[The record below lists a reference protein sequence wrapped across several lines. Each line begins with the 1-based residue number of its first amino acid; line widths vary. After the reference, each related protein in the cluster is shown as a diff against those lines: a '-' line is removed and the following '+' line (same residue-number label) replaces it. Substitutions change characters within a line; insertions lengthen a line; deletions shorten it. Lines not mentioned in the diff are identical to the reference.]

1 MCVRLSLHP
10 IGRRESWFKASSA
23 PLFTIGGIADHGVR
37 SSLLLLLFAREREA
51 LSFLRQS
58 PLVQARPPRGVSQG
72 ATSATGR
79 RQARRRS
86 PCNIT
91 NDEGAMMLK
100 EMVDEGADENWV
112 LWCFV
117 GDCDF
122 NSDQPLPEGRGI
134 VECYM
139 GHAVGAVAP
148 SS

>member
-1 MCVRLSLHP
+1 MRVYLSLHP
-10 IGRRESWFKASSA
+10 IGRRESWSKASPA

-58 PLVQARPPRGVSQG
+58 PLLRARPPQAVSQG
-72 ATSATGR
+72 PTSATGR

-86 PCNIT
+86 PRNVT
-91 NDEGAMMLK
+91 NDE
-100 EMVDEGADENWV
+100 
-112 LWCFV
+112 

-134 VECYM
+134 VESYM
-139 GHAVGAVAP
+139 GHAAGAVAP